1 MAPPERTR
9 IEVETIPYPLVFS
22 EQAAFKDTYGGVEG
36 VVVCE
41 SYLSRPVGVPSDTV
55 IVFMHPVGAGA
66 YLPMVRALARRGHH
80 VIYCNSRYR
89 SDSALIMEKV
99 LLDLG
104 ACVRDARERLGYERV
119 VLGGWSGGGA
129 LSLYYQEQAERP
141 TVTATPAGDGPDL
154 TAAGLQPADAILLL
168 ASHHS
173 RHSVLT
179 SCMDPSVRDESNPDD
194 RDPALDLYGPDAPQP
209 PYDRDW
215 LAAFRAAQVARNR
228 RITEWVREQLAALRA
243 SGRPNHERGFVV
255 HGTMADP
262 AVLDGTIDP
271 NGRTVGE
278 SFLGDPRVVNDGPIG
293 LARFTSLR
301 SWLSQWSYDEALGDG
316 LRAAG
321 NISIPALVVS
331 NGADN
336 VCLPS
341 MATATYD
348 AIAHDDKALHVVEGA
363 THYYIGDDQRPKL
376 AEAVEV
382 CTTWLADHG
391 LAGAAVPGPR

>member
-1 MAPPERTR
+1 MAPPR
-9 IEVETIPYPLVFS
+9 IEVETVAYPLVFS
-22 EQAAFKDTYGGVEG
+22 EQALFKDTYGGVEG

-41 SYLSRPVGVPSDTV
+41 SYLLRPVGVPSDTV

-89 SDSALIMEKV
+89 SDAALIMEKV

-104 ACVRDARERLGYERV
+104 ACVRDAKERLGYERV

-129 LSLYYQEQAERP
+129 LSLYYQEQAESP
-141 TVTATPAGDGPDL
+141 WVTATPAGDGPDI
-154 TAAGLQPADAILLL
+154 TAAGLVPADGMLLL

-173 RHSVLT
+173 RHSVLS
-179 SCMDPSVRDESNPDD
+179 SCIDPAILDESDPDG
-194 RDPALDLYGPDAPQP
+194 RDPELDLYGPGAPQP
-209 PYDRDW
+209 PYDREW
-215 LAAFRAAQVARNR
+215 LVAFREAQVARSR
-228 RITEWVREQLAALRA
+228 RITDWARAQLDALRVA
-243 SGRPNHERGFVV
+243 GRPADERAFVV

-278 SFLGDPRVVNDGPIG
+278 SFLGDPRVVNNSPIG
-293 LARFTSLR
+293 LARYTSLR
-301 SWLSQWSYDEALGDG
+301 SWLSQWGHDSALGDG

-321 NISIPALVVS
+321 AITVPALVVS

-336 VCLPS
+336 VCLPA
-341 MATATYD
+341 MARATFD
-348 AIAHDDKALHVVEGA
+348 AIAHGDKALHVVEGA
-363 THYYIGDDQRPKL
+363 SHYYIGDDQRTKL

-382 CTTWLADHG
+382 CTSWLADHE
-391 LAGAAVPGPR
+391 LAGSAPA